1 MANDQV
7 QNLPN
12 HRYWPKQG
20 RDFAG
25 THQFSMAN
33 KKVLKLRGVAKT
45 KLYST
50 LKGTVHPSLN
60 KKEIK
65 NVNHWTLQGQKR
77 NKNCQPLDS
86 IPTEAD

>member
-1 MANDQV
+1 MISIQPSNVALTQKNTMFGHPALSTPNMANDQV

-33 KKVLKLRGVAKT
+33 KKVLKIEG
-45 KLYST
+45 
-50 LKGTVHPSLN
+50 GC
-60 KKEIK
+60 K
-65 NVNHWTLQGQKR
+65 N
-77 NKNCQPLDS
+77 
-86 IPTEAD
+86 